1 MKKEYKKP
9 IVINHNQD
17 VNVWPAVAALAG
29 YAAARAVTKAM
40 DVQPVIKEKD
50 LKCLK

>member
-9 IVINHNQD
+9 LIINHNQD
-17 VNVWPAVAALAG
+17 VNLFPVLALVGAYVVG
-29 YAAARAVTKAM
+29 RGVTKMM
-40 DVQPVIKEKD
+40 DAQPIIKEKD